1 MTIYRKSDRPDM
13 DSDGNTADAAAEAVG
28 ADSAADIQSTQ
39 SIPPIEN
46 PVLITDE
53 DVRSHS
59 SHPEELGSL
68 PFLYDA

>member
-39 SIPPIEN
+39 SI
-46 PVLITDE
+46 
-53 DVRSHS
+53 RR
-59 SHPEELGSL
+59 
-68 PFLYDA
+68 